1 MTSEVPRNVPVNVR
15 AVTDRGSPT
24 LAPAAVD
31 ALRCSVCGAPLHLT
45 GRSLRCAAGHG
56 FDIAKQGYVNLL
68 HARVPSGTA
77 DSAEMVAA
85 RAEFLDAG
93 HFAPLA
99 EAIAGVARAAVPAPG
114 LVVDAGGGT
123 GYYLATV
130 LDALP
135 GATGLSLDLSAVAS
149 RRAARAHPRASAAVW
164 NLWHPLPLAE
174 GCTSLV
180 LNVFAPRNG
189 AEFRRILHA
198 DGKLVVVTPTPEHL
212 AELAELTRLLDV
224 DPDKPRRVAAALN
237 PHFTEATSEAVGF
250 SLELT
255 AAEVRSLIGMGPTAH
270 HLRPGALESLPAT
283 VRVTA
288 SCTVAVYQPR
298 GAAE

>member
-1 MTSEVPRNVPVNVR
+1 M
-15 AVTDRGSPT
+15 VTNSAPH
-24 LAPAAVD
+24 APAPSAVE
-31 ALRCSVCGAPLHLT
+31 ALRCSVCGASLHVT
-45 GRSLRCAAGHG
+45 GRSLRCDEGHA

-99 EAIAGVARAAVPAPG
+99 EAIAGVAKAAVPGAA
-114 LVVDAGGGT
+114 LILDAGGGT
-123 GYYLATV
+123 GYYLAKV

-149 RRAARAHPRASAAVW
+149 RRAARAHARASAAVW
-164 NLWHPLPLAE
+164 NLWHPLPLAG
-174 GCTSLV
+174 GCASLV

-189 AEFRRILHA
+189 AEFRRVLRE
-198 DGKLVVVTPTPEHL
+198 GGRLVVVTPTPEHL

-237 PHFTEATSEAVGF
+237 PHFTEATSEAVDF

-270 HLRPGALESLPAT
+270 HLRPGAFESLPAT

-288 SCTVAVYQPR
+288 SCTVAVYEPR
-298 GAAE
+298 SAAA